1 MEQGSDCG
9 EPYVDSTADCCY
21 PARNGRCWN
30 KSAKAVSSL
39 RGDSQGLLLGLLDL
53 GGCCVGSTLGGEGF
67 LQASNTSTGLLMG
80 LFSQRCSVYWCK
92 TFAWHGLPN
101 CRATDIG
108 GFQR

>member
-30 KSAKAVSSL
+30 KSAKAVFSI

-53 GGCCVGSTLGGEGF
+53 GGCCVASTLGGEGF
-67 LQASNTSTGLLMG
+67 LQASNTSTGLLIG
-80 LFSQRCSVYWCK
+80 LFSQRCSVYCPSGVLHLD
-92 TFAWHGLPN
+92 FLSRSPPSPVV
-101 CRATDIG
+101 IP
-108 GFQR
+108 